1 MVDELKDEI
10 DEMNKGLS
18 GQLGEEDPIV
28 EPIVEP
34 VIKPV
39 VEPVIEPV
47 VEPVIEPVVE
57 PVVEPIVEPVVPD
70 ARDQAIA
77 DLRKEIEDLKGKK
90 VEPPVVEKPVV
101 EEPLTLE
108 EQDFIGDLD
117 LDEVVRDKEAFNK
130 LLNTIYTKGIGESR
144 KLTSEKV
151 LLAIPDIVK
160 HNITLLTALK
170 ETSEQFY
177 KDNPDLAPFKKVVAT
192 VFEEVAAENPGK
204 NFRELITNVGV
215 EARKRLDLHKK
226 AVEPID
232 DKNKNKDGSP
242 RLPQKKGGPKDII
255 EKPNT
260 SPLQDEI
267 EAMNKTLGG

>member
-1 MVDELKDEI
+1 MSKEEEKELGDMLDALE
-10 DEMNKGLS
+10 G
-18 GQLGEEDPIV
+18 
-28 EPIVEP
+28 EP
-34 VIKPV
+34 VVKESV
-39 VEPVIEPV
+39 VEPVIEPVVKPVVEPV

-57 PVVEPIVEPVVPD
+57 PVVEPIIEPVVPD

-77 DLRKEIEDLKGKK
+77 DLRREIEDLKGKK

-117 LDEVVRDKEAFNK
+117 LEDVIRDKEAFNK

-151 LLAIPDIVK
+151 LLAVPDIVK

-177 KDNPDLAPFKKVVAT
+177 KDNPDLIPFKKVVAT

-232 DKNKNKDGSP
+232 DKNKGGPPK
-242 RLPQKKGGPKDII
+242 LPQKKGGPGDKT

-267 EAMNKTLGG
+267 AEMNKSIGR